1 MFIQALSDQTHM
13 LPIYAEQFNPIFI
26 EELLKGEPFKKAS
39 RFRDNFNSRFP
50 ILSKAMTDLLL
61 KQENSVNLLTDWAAR
76 VRFAQ
81 GPMTRLNLFIKCVD
95 QNPSANIPLVAHQM
109 SYLQAVLKGADE
121 TLLMNGIEIELPT
134 AQ

>member
-1 MFIQALSDQTHM
+1 MFIQAQSDLTHM
-13 LPIYAEQFNPIFI
+13 LPTYAEQFKPIFT
-26 EELLKGEPFKKAS
+26 EELSKGEAGKKAS
-39 RFRDNFNSRFP
+39 KFRDNFSSRFA
-50 ILSKAMTDLLL
+50 ILSDAMTDLLL

-81 GPMTRLNLFIKCVD
+81 GPMTRLNLFIKYVD
-95 QNPSANIPLVAHQM
+95 QNPSANIPLVADQM
-109 SYLQAVLKGADE
+109 SYLHAVLKGAEE